1 MSTQLGTDPAARALH
16 EILAIRKG
24 VASEANRV
32 VTKAYHDAQKAPL
45 LAGITRTYQPLN
57 DDGEQFPPESNKV
70 QVSAQGLINDVE
82 AALVRMFDVTLTQDM
97 GNTKARADI
106 VIDGSTLA
114 ADVPVSFLLFL
125 EKQLVDLRTFI
136 TKLPVL
142 DAAESWTF
150 DPTTGAYR
158 TEPTKTVKSKKVPK
172 NHLKAPA
179 TDKHPAQVEIY
190 FEDQLVGNWTTTKF
204 SGALPQI
211 RITRMLARVTQ
222 LSEAVKQARER
233 ANATVVTDQHL
244 GKRLLSFVLAP

>member
-1 MSTQLGTDPAARALH
+1 M
-16 EILAIRKG
+16 
-24 VASEANRV
+24 RV
-32 VTKAYHDAQKAPL
+32 VTRAYHDAQKSAP
-45 LAGITRTYQPLN
+45 LAGITRTYAPIA

-70 QVSAQGLINDVE
+70 QVTAQTLIDDVGT
-82 AALVRMFDVTLTQDM
+82 ALIRMFDVTLTQDV

-136 TKLPVL
+136 TKLPIL

-150 DPTTGAYR
+150 DPTTGAYK
-158 TEPTKTVKSKKVPK
+158 TESTRTVKSKKIPK
-172 NHLKAPA
+172 NHVKAPA

-190 FEDQLVGNWTTTKF
+190 FEDVLVGYWTTTKF

-211 RITRMLARVTQ
+211 QVTRMLDRVTQ

-233 ANATVVTDQHL
+233 ANATVVPDQQM
-244 GKRLLSFVLAP
+244 GRRLLAFVLAP